1 MSKTIDERVVEMRF
15 DNRHFEKN
23 VNTSLNTLDKLK
35 QSLKLK
41 DASKGLENVES
52 AAKKVDFNP
61 LTKAAETVSA
71 KFSALQVVGVTALA
85 NITNSAVNAGK
96 NIAKAFTIDPIKT
109 GFQEYETQINAVQTI
124 LANTESKGSTL
135 QDVNN
140 ALAELNTY
148 ADKTI
153 YNFTEM
159 TRNIGTFTA
168 AGVDLRTSVSAIK
181 GIANL
186 AAVSGS
192 NAQQAST
199 AMYQLSQALA
209 SGTVKLMDWNSVVNA
224 GMGGQVFQD
233 ALKETARIHGVAI
246 DDMIK
251 KKGSFRE
258 TLQLEW
264 LTTDILTETLNNFTL
279 AAEEGS
285 AEWENYKK
293 SLMDKGYAEKQAIA
307 ILKMANTATDAATK
321 VKTFTQLMD
330 TLKEAAQSGWTK
342 SWEIMI
348 GDFEEAKNFLTD
360 VSDRL
365 GEMIGGSSD
374 ARNKMLSEGLSSGWK
389 QLLNAGIADEEG
401 FKETFKSVADA
412 HGTSIDTMISAEKE
426 LDNSLT
432 DSEAFQKAL
441 KKGFDEGKLSSD
453 MLSESV
459 HKMADKMSN
468 MSDEE
473 LKAAGYTSDH
483 VKQIND
489 LSAGLK
495 DGSISMDEFTKK
507 ITRTSGRENIIQ
519 ALWNSFDGLMNIIK
533 PIKEAFRD
541 IFPATTGEQLYSFTE
556 RLVTITAKF
565 KDFTEKYAPQIK
577 STFKGIFSIIKIG
590 TTIIKSIISGI
601 AQLIGK
607 LTGFSGGIL
616 DITGSLGDW
625 ISGIATSITEA
636 NLFGK
641 AIDGIVRFLGK
652 GIDKIKEFTGAIKD
666 KFDCSAFEIFLN
678 ILKSIWDAIKKIGG
692 AVGTVFAGFGKA
704 LANAFRNGDIK
715 SLLDILNGGLFST
728 ILLGIKKYIKGI
740 TDKFDD
746 AVGFVDRIKNILG
759 SVEDSL
765 KSWQQNLKAGTLIK
779 IAVAIGILSAS
790 LWVLSSIE
798 PGKLTSSLGAITVL
812 FGELMGSMFL
822 FEKITD
828 KSKGMTKA
836 TTTMI
841 GISISVLILASAM
854 KKLSDLDWGQIG
866 RGLTGVLGL
875 MIIVVGA
882 AKILSTGGKKIQK
895 GAMQMVIMAAALKI
909 LASVCKDLSKL
920 SWEELAKGVS
930 GITGILL
937 AFAGFQALMKK
948 IQPKKMLTSAA
959 SLILIG
965 AAMEIFADVCS
976 KFGKMEWP
984 DLGKAGAAIAGIL
997 VIAAGFVK
1005 LSSYSSKMI
1014 RSSIALVIIGASMEI
1029 FADVCNKFGQMKWQ
1043 DIGKAGVAIAGLLAL
1058 ASGFVLLSGMANG
1071 ILKSVAALTIIAV
1084 AMEIFAD
1091 VCAKFGQMDWE
1102 QLGKAGAAIG
1112 GILALA
1118 AGFSLLAGLSDGM
1131 WKSAAALLI
1140 MAAALAIFTPI
1151 LTTLGNM
1158 SWGEI
1163 VKGLVAIA
1171 GAFAIVGI
1179 AGAVLGPLVP
1189 SILALSGAIA
1199 LLGVGCLAAGVG
1211 VMAFAAGFTALATA
1225 GAAGATA
1232 FVAAL
1237 TVIIVG
1243 ILELIPQIVGVLTEA
1258 VVAFCNVIIQSAP
1271 AIGEAIKTLVLTA
1284 IDVLVE
1290 CIPALAEGFLK
1301 LILGVLDALA
1311 KYTPQIV
1318 TKLFEILK
1326 GIVESAV
1333 EALGSIDPETLLKGI
1348 AAMTGLMVALNL
1360 MASLAVGAM
1369 VGVLAMGA
1377 VIAELALVIAAIGAL
1392 AQIPGLEWLISE
1404 GGDFLQKIG
1413 TAIGQF
1419 IGGIVGGIA
1428 EGATSVLP
1436 AVASNLSEFMT
1447 NITPFI
1453 EGAKSIDESA
1463 MNGVKALAETILIL
1477 TGAGILDGITS
1488 WLTGGASL
1496 DTFASQLIPFGKAIK
1511 AFSNEVA
1518 GIDGETVM
1526 NAANAGKVLSEMAKS
1541 LPREGGWF
1549 EKLIGSKDL
1558 SSFGTKIISF
1568 GKSIKSFAQEVAGID
1583 GEAVTNAANAG
1594 KVLTEM
1600 AKSLPKEGGLW
1611 QKIVGGK
1618 DLSSFSSKITS
1629 FGKAIKSFAQE
1640 VTGINT
1646 SAITNAALAV
1656 KEIINIANSTAG
1668 IDFSGLSSFSS
1679 SMSKLGKSGFDN
1691 FIKAFS
1697 SSSGKAVDVG
1707 KTLVM
1712 NIAKGV
1718 SSGIPILTNS
1728 INPAI
1733 QNMIQSAQS
1742 KAEAFANVGTIL
1754 ISKFANSVK
1763 NGTNTMKSIMSSTIQ
1778 SMITSTKS
1786 YYNHF
1791 AIAGLHLVYG
1801 FAKGISDN
1809 TFIAEAKAKAMANA
1823 AYEAAKKALDEHSPS
1838 KKFMKVGAFV
1848 VAGFAKGISK
1858 NIGDAT
1864 KAAISMSTGVLEATQ
1879 DALGINS
1886 PSIVF
1891 KEEVGR
1897 YIVQGIAEGIEKDM
1911 SAEEAAEKKAQNI
1924 VNAFKKELD
1933 KNDLDTET
1941 AEKEFELWKLKDG
1954 KNASVK
1960 DITAKQLKL
1969 YNDNLTRAVKQQQL
1983 AYDEWRETCAQ
1994 LGDNSEYAQEAWNK
2008 YLDSQIEVQNIH
2020 KDIADIT
2027 KENAEYEKELNEEL
2041 IDTKYELWEAQH
2053 NYASEEEKAAK
2064 ETEYYNEKLKIAV
2077 DDSLKSYQ
2085 KYVDKVKQFGEE
2097 SVDAKE
2103 AFKTYLE
2110 DEKEIADIQIQLMEN
2125 MREAADR
2132 RSEEFD
2138 ERRESRENA
2147 YKLWQLKN
2155 DDATDKQKDDRALRD
2170 LADQLDEN
2178 ADQRKQLQDDAFE
2191 AAMQFGK
2198 QSEAYKD
2205 IVKQLENLD
2214 LADAEARKN
2223 IRDIKKNAL
2232 ERENE
2237 MLKES
2242 INIQSE
2248 AADLKYQI
2256 WEKTYGRKATAMQ
2269 KSVTKLAL
2277 LNEQVITQS
2286 KMLEVSRKDYLKA
2299 VDDYGKSSNE
2309 AQSAYN
2315 DFLREQLELANLQ
2328 SDIADLN
2335 EATVEREKNARSDYK
2350 KYMERYKDYYLKNG
2364 MTLEDLEKDAR
2375 LTSGYDPNNAVTSM
2389 LDKTGKAIN
2398 DIMSNSK
2405 YKDIVSGFSNIGT
2418 SYADAVNTGVEEH
2431 IPTLVDTTTSMIEQC
2446 TNAIKE
2452 QKSKWISAGHNL
2464 VYGLIEG
2471 IKEYTSKAI
2480 EAAKELAKATTEAAN
2495 TEFGIASPSKAF
2507 AEIGMYAVS
2516 GLAKGLIENSKLS
2529 EEASSIVGDNVID
2542 NLRNTIKRI
2551 SDIATSEIDT
2561 QPTIRPVL
2569 DLSDVES
2576 GTARL
2581 NALFSRSQAIRIN
2594 AGMQK
2599 HNVSDSQNSNNSNN
2613 GNTYQFTQNNYSPK
2627 ALSRNEIYRQTRNQ
2641 FTAMKEALK

>member
-23 VNTSLNTLDKLK
+23 VNTSLSTLDKLK

-41 DASKGLENVES
+41 DVSKGLENVES

-96 NIAKAFTIDPIKT
+96 RIVSAFTVEPIKT
-109 GFQEYETQINAVQTI
+109 GLAEYETQINAVQTI
-124 LANTESKGSTL
+124 LANTESKGTTL
-135 QDVNN
+135 ENVNN
-140 ALAELNTY
+140 ALDELNKY
-148 ADKTI
+148 ADMTI

-168 AGVDLRTSVSAIK
+168 AGVDLDTSVSAIK

-192 NAQQAST
+192 NSQQAST

-209 SGTVKLMDWNSVVNA
+209 AGTVKLMDWNSVVNA

-233 ALKETARIHGVAI
+233 ALKETARVHGIAI

-251 KKGSFRE
+251 KEGSFRE
-258 TLQLEW
+258 TLQNGW
-264 LTTDILTETLNNFTL
+264 LNSEILTETLSKFTGDL
-279 AAEEGS
+279 TDEQLKSMGYTEEQIVEIQKLG
-285 AEWENYKK
+285 KT
-293 SLMDKGYAEKQAIA
+293 
-307 ILKMANTATDAATK
+307 ANDAATK

-330 TLKEAAQSGWTK
+330 TLKEAAQSGWTQT
-342 SWEIMI
+342 WEILI
-348 GDFEEAKNFLTD
+348 GDFEEAKELWTS
-360 VSDRL
+360 VSDVFS
-365 GEMIGGSSD
+365 EIINSSAE
-374 ARNKMLSEGLSSGWK
+374 ARNKVLQGWK
-389 QLLNAGIADEEG
+389 DNGGRTMGIEAIKNAFE
-401 FKETFKSVADA
+401 
-412 HGTSIDTMISAEKE
+412 
-426 LDNSLT
+426 
-432 DSEAFQKAL
+432 
-441 KKGFDEGKLSSD
+441 
-453 MLSESV
+453 
-459 HKMADKMSN
+459 
-468 MSDEE
+468 
-473 LKAAGYTSDH
+473 
-483 VKQIND
+483 
-489 LSAGLK
+489 
-495 DGSISMDEFTKK
+495 
-507 ITRTSGRENIIQ
+507 
-519 ALWNSFDGLMNIIK
+519 GLMNIVK
-533 PIKEAFRD
+533 PIKEAFREV
-541 IFPATTGEQLYSFTE
+541 FPPVTSEQLLKLTE
-556 RLVTITAKF
+556 GIKNLTAKF
-565 KDFTEKYAPQIK
+565 KEFTEKYAPQIK

-590 TTIIKSIISGI
+590 TTIIKSIVFGI
-601 AQLIGK
+601 TSLIGK
-607 LTGFSGGIL
+607 ITGLSGGIL

-625 ISGIATSITEA
+625 ITKITTSITEA

-641 AIDGIVRFLGK
+641 AIDGIVKFLGK

-666 KFDCSAFEIFLN
+666 KFDCSAFEVFLKV
-678 ILKSIWDAIKKIGG
+678 LKSIWDAIKKIGG

-704 LANAFRNGDIK
+704 LASAFRNGDIK
-715 SLLDILNGGLFST
+715 SLLDILNGGLFAT

-746 AVGFVDRIKNILG
+746 AVGFVDRIKNILS

-779 IAVAIGILSAS
+779 IATAIGILSAS

-798 PGKLTSSLGAITVL
+798 PGKLTSSLGAITIL
-812 FGELMGSMFL
+812 FAELMGSMAL
-822 FEKITD
+822 FEKITA

-882 AKILSTGGKKIQK
+882 AKILSTDGKKIQK
-895 GAMQMVIMAAALKI
+895 GARQMVIMAVALKI
-909 LASVCKDLSKL
+909 LASVCQDLSKL

-948 IQPKKMLTSAA
+948 IQPEKMLRSAS

-965 AAMEIFADVCS
+965 VAMEIFADVCN
-976 KFGKMEWP
+976 KFGQMKWQ
-984 DLGKAGAAIAGIL
+984 DLGKAGVAIAGIL

-1005 LSSYSSKMI
+1005 LSSYSGKI
-1014 RSSIALVIIGASMEI
+1014 LRSSTALVIIGASMEI
-1029 FADVCNKFGQMKWQ
+1029 FSDVCNKFGKMEWQ
-1043 DIGKAGVAIAGLLAL
+1043 DLGKAGSAIAGILAL
-1058 ASGFVLLSGMANG
+1058 ASGFVLLSGMASSL
-1071 ILKSVAALTIIAV
+1071 LKSVFSLTIIAV

-1151 LTTLGNM
+1151 LTTLGSM

-1199 LLGVGCLAAGVG
+1199 LLGAGCLAAGVG

-1237 TVIIVG
+1237 TVITVG

-1271 AIGEAIKTLVLTA
+1271 AIGEAIKVLILTA

-1290 CIPALAEGFLK
+1290 CIPALADGFLK

-1311 KYTPQIV
+1311 KYTPKIV
-1318 TKLFEILK
+1318 SKLFEIFK
-1326 GIVESAV
+1326 GIIESAV
-1333 EALGSIDPETLLKGI
+1333 EALGSIDPETLLMGI

-1360 MASLAVGAM
+1360 MATLAAGAM
-1369 VGVLAMGA
+1369 IGVLAIGA
-1377 VIAELALVIAAIGAL
+1377 VIAELVLVIAAIGAL

-1436 AVASNLSEFMT
+1436 SVASNLSAFMT

-1463 MNGVKALAETILIL
+1463 INGVKALAETILIL
-1477 TGAGILDGITS
+1477 TGAGILNGITS

-1496 DTFASQLIPFGKAIK
+1496 DTFANQLVPFGKAIK
-1511 AFSNEVA
+1511 SFANEVA
-1518 GIDGETVM
+1518 GIDGESVL

-1541 LPREGGWF
+1541 LPKEGGW
-1549 EKLIGSKDL
+1549 
-1558 SSFGTKIISF
+1558 
-1568 GKSIKSFAQEVAGID
+1568 
-1583 GEAVTNAANAG
+1583 
-1594 KVLTEM
+1594 
-1600 AKSLPKEGGLW
+1600 W

-1646 SAITNAALAV
+1646 SAITNAASAV
-1656 KEIINIANSTAG
+1656 KEIINIAKSTAG
-1668 IDFSGLSSFSS
+1668 TDFSGLSSFSS

-1707 KTLVM
+1707 KTLVT

-1718 SSGIPILTNS
+1718 SSGIPVLTNS
-1728 INPAI
+1728 I
-1733 QNMIQSAQS
+1733 
-1742 KAEAFANVGTIL
+1742 
-1754 ISKFANSVK
+1754 K
-1763 NGTNTMKSIMSSTIQ
+1763 NGTNILKSIMSSTIQ

-1786 YYNHF
+1786 YYNQF

-1848 VAGFAKGISK
+1848 VAGFAKGITK

-1864 KAAISMSTGVLEATQ
+1864 KAAINMSTGVLEATQ

-1891 KEEVGR
+1891 KNEVGR
-1897 YIVQGIAEGIEKDM
+1897 YIVQGIAEGITSDM

-1941 AEKEFELWKLKDG
+1941 AEKEFELWTLKDG
-1954 KNASVK
+1954 KNASQK

-2020 KDIADIT
+2020 KNIADVT

-2041 IDTKYELWEAQH
+2041 IDTKYEVWEAQH

-2064 ETEYYNEKLKIAV
+2064 KTEYYNEKLKIAT

-2097 SVDAKE
+2097 SVEAKE

-2110 DEKEIADIQIQLMEN
+2110 NEKEIADIQIQLMEN
-2125 MREAADR
+2125 R
-2132 RSEEFD
+2132 RSEEFED
-2138 ERRESRENA
+2138 RRESRENV

-2205 IVKQLENLD
+2205 IIRQLEDLD
-2214 LADAEARKN
+2214 LKDAEARKN

-2398 DIMSNSK
+2398 DITYNSK

-2418 SYADAVNTGVEEH
+2418 TYADAVNTGVEEH

-2529 EEASSIVGDNVID
+2529 EEASSVVGDNVID

-2551 SDIATSEIDT
+2551 SDIATSDIDT

-2599 HNVSDSQNSNNSNN
+2599 HDVSDSQNGNNSNN